1 MHIKLHKA
9 SRTSK
14 YRSRGE
20 TVHAIVE
27 FKKKI
32 KIKIQNLQEVLQN
45 KKSNHILMYVNHD
58 TDSLFIIN
66 RI

>member
-27 FKKKI
+27 FKK
-32 KIKIQNLQEVLQN
+32 N
-45 KKSNHILMYVNHD
+45 KNNNTEFTRGSAK
-58 TDSLFIIN
+58 
-66 RI
+66 